1 MVSQCLPQPMV
12 IIIGEYRDQLQAF
25 LVCDSK
31 IVCEIPTKDI
41 SISLLMPYYIFNVCY
56 RKGCNNFYTFI
67 EAGIFNINVKNL
79 SITVGGLLTRLN
91 ALNLEH
97 VTQ

>member
-12 IIIGEYRDQLQAF
+12 IIIGEYRDPLQAF
-25 LVCDSK
+25 LVCERK
-31 IVCEIPTKDI
+31 IVCKIPTKDI
-41 SISLLMPYYIFNVCY
+41 PISLLMPYYIFNMCY
-56 RKGCNNFYTFI
+56 PKGCNNFYTFI
-67 EAGIFNINVKNL
+67 ESGIFNINVKNL